1 MLNSLVFQFKRYQSQ
16 GVNMFFI
23 WKGYGILAIGI
34 PIFISIILNL
44 IINCILGDN
53 YYENSN
59 WTAPL
64 ALLIS
69 AVFVYLLGVEFNHN
83 KHNKHNKI
91 VIDKETKEE
100 LILKEN
106 HTLFFIPF
114 QYWSIIILILAI
126 YILIK

>member
-1 MLNSLVFQFKRYQSQ
+1 
-16 GVNMFFI
+16 MFFI

-83 KHNKHNKI
+83 KHNKI